1 MFFKK
6 EMFQSIGP
14 HFCLEHIDGSVVQKK
29 KKKTTITHWLFIVF
43 GLCQLSTRQ
52 SKCRPATVAKTSPT
66 TQDGGFRVGKK
77 YEL

>member
-1 MFFKK
+1 MVPTFVLNILTG
-6 EMFQSIGP
+6 Q
-14 HFCLEHIDGSVVQKK
+14 LYKK

>member
-6 EMFQSIGP
+6 EMFHSIGP
-14 HFCLEHIDGSVVQKK
+14 HFCLKHIDRSVVKK
-29 KKKTTITHWLFIVF
+29 KKITHWLFIVF
-43 GLCQLSTRQ
+43 GLCLLSTRQ
-52 SKCRPATVAKTSPT
+52 SKCRPATVAKTSAT